1 MDKLVR
7 IYGKYIVC
15 IYTYIYHVCMYICI
29 NIYIHKLE
37 ANIHM
42 YVEFLQGHWKLKCM
56 HNGKIH
62 ASLQML

>member
-1 MDKLVR
+1 
-7 IYGKYIVC
+7 
-15 IYTYIYHVCMYICI
+15 MYICI